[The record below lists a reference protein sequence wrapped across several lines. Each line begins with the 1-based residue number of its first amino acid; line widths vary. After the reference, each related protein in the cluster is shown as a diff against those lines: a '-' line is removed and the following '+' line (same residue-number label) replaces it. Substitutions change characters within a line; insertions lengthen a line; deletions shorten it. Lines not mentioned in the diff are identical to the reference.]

1 MVNCT
6 YQYIYVPSAVMTIG
20 IYTVCSHHNRVKD
33 NPTHSWVS
41 CYSYWFWCVD
51 ACKNIIRLIWSHP
64 IDCGGDRMCDY
75 DRLCADQRR
84 VQGFSTSNVLQA
96 LGWNNR
102 VEHCVEVIGTLVEY
116 SACRTRDSEASTEVR
131 VRDAPVVEPRSN
143 TCVHSIVNCG
153 TVCDHAPSIHVRAS
167 AHMASYHIWYRYIS
181 VARFLAAAGRARW
194 CVRCQEHVH
203 VLVFT
208 CSHAVSWIKLYVQ
221 TSGGHA

>member
-1 MVNCT
+1 
-6 YQYIYVPSAVMTIG
+6 
-20 IYTVCSHHNRVKD
+20 
-33 NPTHSWVS
+33 
-41 CYSYWFWCVD
+41 
-51 ACKNIIRLIWSHP
+51 
-64 IDCGGDRMCDY
+64 MCDY

-167 AHMASYHIWYRYIS
+167 AHMASYHICSKIPGSCRQGAMMRALS
-181 VARFLAAAGRARW
+181 RTCARACVHMFARCLLDKIVCSNIRRA
-194 CVRCQEHVH
+194 C
-203 VLVFT
+203 
-208 CSHAVSWIKLYVQ
+208 III
-221 TSGGHA
+221 